1 MNQVNR
7 IAVVGGGSAGLIAA
21 TVLRRRLNV
30 AVDIIHSKNIGII
43 GVGEG
48 STEHFKEY
56 MEFMQINQ
64 YDIIKYCDATYK
76 SGIMF
81 EGWNDN
87 KDYLHSIISKF
98 DKKFSQYNYVYAKQ
112 ISENAEYFN
121 YKSIWKNKINKWF
134 LNKPEELPFG
144 QFHFNTFKLNEFLIN
159 LSKSMGIGIIEDDI
173 NEVLLNDD
181 GSIDSLIGSNGN
193 YNYDFYIDATGFKRL
208 LINKLGAKWQSY
220 GKYLKMKAAITFQ
233 TPDTDDY
240 NLWTLAKAMDAGWL
254 FRLPV
259 WGRGGNGYIFDSD
272 YITAEQ
278 AKLEIEQYLGHSV
291 EVGKQFNFDPGCV
304 DRSWIKNCCAIGLS
318 GSFVEPLEATSI
330 GTSIQ
335 QAFLLMH
342 RIVNYNEDT
351 INQYNKSFTDI
362 MENIRDF
369 IILHYITNKTNT
381 QFWRDVSQNEIPD
394 SLKSKLAIWKQK
406 LPIDE
411 DFNEVSNYVLFKAS
425 NHTLVMDGL
434 DLFDREAIKKEYDAN
449 YDYVKLNAS
458 RTVQELHEF
467 ENSISTMTHKEFIS
481 TVRNIL

>member
-1 MNQVNR
+1 
-7 IAVVGGGSAGLIAA
+7 
-21 TVLRRRLNV
+21 
-30 AVDIIHSKNIGII
+30 
-43 GVGEG
+43 
-48 STEHFKEY
+48 
-56 MEFMQINQ
+56 MEFMNINQ

-87 KDYLHSIISKF
+87 KSYLHSIISKF
-98 DKKFSQYNYVYAKQ
+98 DKQFSQYNYVYAKQ
-112 ISENAEYFN
+112 ISEDAKYLN
-121 YKSIWKNKINKWF
+121 YNSIWENKINKWF

-173 NEVLLNDD
+173 EEIELNNEGD
-181 GSIDSLIGSNGN
+181 IKSLTGFNATYS
-193 YNYDFYIDATGFKRL
+193 YDFYIDATGFKRL
-208 LINKLGAKWQSY
+208 LIDKLGAKWKSY
-220 GKYLKMKAAITFQ
+220 GQYLKMKAAITFQ
-233 TPDTDDY
+233 TPESANY
-240 NLWTLAKAMDAGWL
+240 NLWTLAKAMDAGWM

-272 YITAEQ
+272 YITVDQ
-278 AKLEIEQYLGHSV
+278 AKIEVENTLGHPI
-291 EVGKQFNFDPGCV
+291 EIGRQFNFDPGCV
-304 DRSWIKNCCAIGLS
+304 DRAWIKNCCAIGLS

-369 IILHYITNKTNT
+369 IILHYITKKTNT
-381 QFWRDVSQNEIPD
+381 QFWKDVAKIKIPE
-394 SLKSKLAIWKQK
+394 SLKSKLSMWKGK

-411 DFNEVSNYVLFKAS
+411 DFSDVSNYVLFKAS
-425 NHTLVMDGL
+425 NHILVMDGL
-434 DLFDREAIKKEYDAN
+434 DLFDRNAIKKEYDTN
-449 YDYVKLNAS
+449 YEYVKLDADK
-458 RTVQELHEF
+458 TIAELHEF
-467 ENSISTMTHKEFIS
+467 EKSINTVTHKEFIS
-481 TVRNIL
+481 AVRNL

>member
-1 MNQVNR
+1 MKNVKS
-7 IAVVGGGSAGLIAA
+7 IAIIGGGSAGLIAA
-21 TVLRRRLNV
+21 TVLRRRLNIK
-30 AVDIIHSKNIGII
+30 VDVIHSKNIGII

-56 MEFMQINQ
+56 MEFMNISQ

-81 EGWNDN
+81 DGWGD
-87 KDYLHSIISKF
+87 KPYLHSIISKF

-112 ISENAEYFN
+112 VSENSRYFN
-121 YKSIWKNKINKWF
+121 YDSIWENKINKWF

-173 NEVLLNDD
+173 QDVVLSED
-181 GSIDSLIGSNGN
+181 GSIKQLVGSNN
-193 YNYDFYIDATGFKRL
+193 TYNYDFYIDATGFKRL

-233 TPDTDDY
+233 TPDTENY

-278 AKLEIEQYLGHSV
+278 AKAEVEKYIGHPV
-291 EVGKQFNFDPGCV
+291 EVGRQFNFDPGCV
-304 DRSWIKNCCAIGLS
+304 DRAWIKNCCAIGLS

-342 RIVNYNEDT
+342 RVVNYNDDV
-351 INQYNKSFTDI
+351 IDQYNSSFNDI

-369 IILHYITNKTNT
+369 IVLHYITKKTNT
-381 QFWRDVSQNEIPD
+381 QFWRDVAKIEIPE
-394 SLKSKLAIWKQK
+394 SLKHKLSMWKYK

-434 DLFDREAIKKEYDAN
+434 DLFDRDAIKKEYDAN
-449 YDYVKLNAS
+449 YDYVKVDADNTI
-458 RTVQELHEF
+458 RELHNF

-481 TVRNIL
+481 TIKNIL

>member
-1 MNQVNR
+1 MKNVKS
-7 IAVVGGGSAGLIAA
+7 IAIIGGGSAGLIAA
-21 TVLRRRLNV
+21 TVLRRRLNIK
-30 AVDIIHSKNIGII
+30 VDVIHSKNIGII

-56 MEFMQINQ
+56 MEFMNISQ

-81 EGWNDN
+81 DGWGD
-87 KDYLHSIISKF
+87 KPYLHSIISKF

-112 ISENAEYFN
+112 VSENSRYFN
-121 YKSIWKNKINKWF
+121 YDSIWENKINKWF

-173 NEVLLNDD
+173 QDVVLSED
-181 GSIDSLIGSNGN
+181 GSIKQLVGSNN
-193 YNYDFYIDATGFKRL
+193 TYNYDFYIDATGFKRL

-233 TPDTDDY
+233 TPDTENY

-278 AKLEIEQYLGHSV
+278 AKAEVEKYIGHPV
-291 EVGKQFNFDPGCV
+291 EVGRQFNFDPGCV
-304 DRSWIKNCCAIGLS
+304 DRAWIKNCCAIGLS

-342 RIVNYNEDT
+342 RVVNYNDDV
-351 INQYNKSFTDI
+351 IDQYNSSFNDI

-369 IILHYITNKTNT
+369 IVLHYITKKTNT
-381 QFWRDVSQNEIPD
+381 QFWRDVAKIEIPE
-394 SLKSKLAIWKQK
+394 SLKHKLSMWEYK

-434 DLFDREAIKKEYDAN
+434 DLFDRDAIKKEYDAN
-449 YDYVKLNAS
+449 YDYVKVDADNTI
-458 RTVQELHEF
+458 RELHNF

-481 TVRNIL
+481 TIKNIL

>member
-1 MNQVNR
+1 
-7 IAVVGGGSAGLIAA
+7 
-21 TVLRRRLNV
+21 
-30 AVDIIHSKNIGII
+30 
-43 GVGEG
+43 
-48 STEHFKEY
+48 
-56 MEFMQINQ
+56 
-64 YDIIKYCDATYK
+64 
-76 SGIMF
+76 
-81 EGWNDN
+81 
-87 KDYLHSIISKF
+87 
-98 DKKFSQYNYVYAKQ
+98 
-112 ISENAEYFN
+112 
-121 YKSIWKNKINKWF
+121 
-134 LNKPEELPFG
+134 
-144 QFHFNTFKLNEFLIN
+144 
-159 LSKSMGIGIIEDDI
+159 
-173 NEVLLNDD
+173 
-181 GSIDSLIGSNGN
+181 
-193 YNYDFYIDATGFKRL
+193 
-208 LINKLGAKWQSY
+208 
-220 GKYLKMKAAITFQ
+220 
-233 TPDTDDY
+233 
-240 NLWTLAKAMDAGWL
+240 MDAGWL

-278 AKLEIEQYLGHSV
+278 AKLEIEQYLGHSI

-351 INQYNKSFTDI
+351 IDQYNKSFTDI

-394 SLKSKLAIWKQK
+394 SLKSKLAMWKQK

-434 DLFDREAIKKEYDAN
+434 DLFDRDAIKREYDTN
-449 YDYVKLNAS
+449 YDYVKLDAD
-458 RTVQELHEF
+458 RTIYELHEF